1 MKLSTR
7 VSYNSA
13 RVLYRQ
19 YTKEMT
25 AMIKS
30 IVVARKKP
38 GLSMQEFNR
47 YWKEI
52 HGPKAARQIP
62 GLRRY
67 VQNHMVP
74 IPGMEYNG
82 DGIVEMWY
90 DDVEAYLKSVE
101 YLRSPEGKDLV
112 EDGDEF
118 SDMADPMIWIVEEH
132 VIK

>member
-1 MKLSTR
+1 
-7 VSYNSA
+7 
-13 RVLYRQ
+13 
-19 YTKEMT
+19 
-25 AMIKS
+25 MIKS